1 MSKFQELPTVRQP
14 EILRQSLFK
23 FYGIFSIGRIVIK
36 MELSFSIFILGA
48 NLADYYE
55 FNSFQRTNFIN
66 KHLAPLVNPPVHQ
79 HFTLSFTIF

>member
-23 FYGIFSIGRIVIK
+23 FYDIFSIGRIVIK

-55 FNSFQRTNFIN
+55 FNSFERT
-66 KHLAPLVNPPVHQ
+66 K
-79 HFTLSFTIF
+79 FTDYRQV